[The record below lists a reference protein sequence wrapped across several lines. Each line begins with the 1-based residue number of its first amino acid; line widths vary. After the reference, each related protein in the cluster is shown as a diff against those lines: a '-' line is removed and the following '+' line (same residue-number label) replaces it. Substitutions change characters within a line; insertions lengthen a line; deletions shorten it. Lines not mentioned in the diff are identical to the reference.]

1 MSIQFEK
8 AKDLETIKKE
18 LEDTAVRYK
27 KQLEFVNAMF
37 EVLEKFSGKP
47 ITKRIA
53 TACEKHQAF
62 EGYTVVLNT
71 DYGMYHLAIWGKDVA
86 YDQRF
91 NALLGHRGS
100 SDLVN
105 LELIKKHN
113 TCYTLN
119 AERLENMKK
128 TAGRVEGLV
137 KRWNKAFLELLAIH
151 EEASEVEGLEY
162 KLDLK
167 C

>member
-18 LEDTAVRYK
+18 LADTEIRYK

-53 TACEKHQAF
+53 TACEKHPVF

-71 DYGMYHLAIWGKDVA
+71 DYGMYHLAIWGKDVR
-86 YDQRF
+86 YDERF
-91 NALLGHRGS
+91 SALLGHKGS
-100 SDLVN
+100 SDIVDMDR
-105 LELIKKHN
+105 IKNHN
-113 TCYTLN
+113 VCYTLN

-137 KRWNKAFLELLAIH
+137 KRWNKAFLELQAIH